1 MTQIEALA
9 AMKRKAKVLSEF
21 FTDEELTA
29 FLEDR
34 KITDEIPNPL
44 PVDWVQTY
52 TYDLRPSIYDAL
64 TSALTVA
71 EQSTTRGG
79 VSVTYADLFKIR
91 KQFATASTIS
101 LVGRRY
107 HACADIARY

>member
-1 MTQIEALA
+1 MTQLEALA

-21 FTDEELTA
+21 FTDDELTA
-29 FLEDR
+29 FLDDR
-34 KITDEIPNPL
+34 KIADEIPDPL
-44 PVDWVQTY
+44 PEGWVQTY
-52 TYDLRPSIYDAL
+52 TYDVRASIYDAL

-91 KQFATASTIS
+91 KQFATAGTVS

-107 HACADIARY
+107 HACAELPRY

>member
-1 MTQIEALA
+1 MEETILA

-29 FLEDR
+29 FLDDK
-34 KITDEIPNPL
+34 KIADTPPDPL

-52 TYDLRPSIYDAL
+52 TYDIRASIYDAL

-79 VSVTYADLFKIR
+79 ITVTYADLFKIR
-91 KQFATASTIS
+91 KQLATAGTIS
-101 LVGRRY
+101 LVGRCH
-107 HACADIARY
+107 HARI